1 MGLNLRKYQGS
12 ETMYRKTLE
21 CLITKS
27 YLNQMKNLFFLLML
41 MLASCGRNEPSLSG
55 EWSNTYLHISLNK
68 GDSMV
73 NRDAD
78 STNWEQVLGI
88 KPIHTLFRE
97 DGTYR
102 SEYRNLNDSVIR
114 VAEGKWNVAGDTLS
128 MSQSKPEASSY
139 RMHMTL
145 KERKVIFEGNIDFDG
160 DGTLDHYVGWQKRVK

>member
-1 MGLNLRKYQGS
+1 MNTRILL
-12 ETMYRKTLE
+12 LL
-21 CLITKS
+21 LILSACTGKPS
-27 YLNQMKNLFFLLML
+27 
-41 MLASCGRNEPSLSG
+41 SLSG

-68 GDSMV
+68 GDSVV

-88 KPIHTLFRE
+88 KPIYTLFRE

-102 SEYRNLNDSVIR
+102 SEYRNLKDSVIR
-114 VAEGKWNVAGDTLS
+114 VAEGTWNVTGDTLA

-145 KERKVIFEGNIDFDG
+145 KEGKVIFEGNVDFDG
-160 DGTLDHYVGWQKRVK
+160 DGTLDHYVGWQKRLR